1 MMMCGRGPRGT
12 GFGGIF
18 ASAHTRA
25 TECLLINAMQTDPT
39 VTPEEDRAIEAAFR
53 DVLNGYLASNHRKKV
68 EIIERAYKFAQE
80 AHAGVRR
87 RSGEPYILHP
97 IAVAKI
103 AQQEIGLGSTSI
115 CAALLHDVVED
126 TDYTVEDIERNFGP
140 KIAQLVEGLT
150 KISGGIFGD
159 KASAQAEN
167 FRKLLLTMSEDIRV
181 VLIKMADRLH
191 NMRTLGSMAPNKQ
204 YKIAGETL
212 YIYAPLAHRLGL
224 FAIKTEL
231 EDLSFKYEHPRA
243 WADIKEKI
251 KETEAKRQA
260 VYTDFSAPI
269 RAKLDTMGLH
279 YESKARLKSC
289 YSIWRKMEAKHIPF
303 EEVYDLYAVR
313 IVFDCDDP
321 AREKQICWNI
331 YAAITDLYRLHPER
345 TRDWISVP
353 KANGYQALHLTVMGP
368 DGNWIEVQIR
378 SRRMDE
384 IAEKGFAAHWK
395 YKIGEGEEESE
406 LNVWL
411 RTIKD
416 ILENPEPSAIDFL
429 DTLKLNLFASEI
441 VVFTPRGELITL
453 PAESTVLDMAFTLHT
468 ELGLHCIAG
477 KVNHKLVPLNQQLRS
492 GDQVEVL
499 TSNTQKPQAE
509 WMDFLKTAK
518 AKSRLRAALRRER
531 QPVIARGQELIAQY
545 LKKNRLPASSTTN
558 QRLLERTGMG
568 SYEDLR
574 YAVGAGTVTLDDDW
588 AETIRMGVIP
598 GEKSILRSIL
608 RNTIKVATLGM
619 AGKNTENEASAEK
632 KKAEDADG
640 DEASRERPKVNTKK
654 VYTLKYEDGHPNF
667 KIADCCCPIPGDDVL
682 GFVDDNNEVVVHAM
696 ACPRALVLKAGYG
709 PRIVQTRWAVSAGKF
724 LAHVR
729 VEGLDRHGILQ
740 EIIAVVSTQMDI
752 DLRRLDIEATG
763 EVFHSDMWVRV
774 EDVAIV
780 NDLCSKLLTVDGVER
795 AARIQ

>member
-1 MMMCGRGPRGT
+1 M
-12 GFGGIF
+12 
-18 ASAHTRA
+18 
-25 TECLLINAMQTDPT
+25 EKYNL
-39 VTPEEDRAIEAAFR
+39 TPKEEEDMVNGAYKVLR
-53 DVLNGYLASNHRKKV
+53 DGYLASNHRKKV
-68 EIIERAYKFAQE
+68 DIIDRAFRFACE
-80 AHAGVRR
+80 AHKGVRR
-87 RSGEPYILHP
+87 RSGEPYIMHP
-97 IAVAKI
+97 IEVARI
-103 AQQEIGLGSTSI
+103 VSQEIGLGSTSI
-115 CAALLHDVVED
+115 CSALLHDVVED
-126 TDYTVEDIERNFGP
+126 TEYTVEDIEAQFGK
-140 KIAQLVEGLT
+140 KIAEIVSGLT

-167 FRKLLLTMSEDIRV
+167 FRKLLLTMSSDIRV

-191 NMRTLGSMAPNKQ
+191 NMRTLGSMLPSKQ

-231 EDLSFKYEHPRA
+231 EDLSFKYEHPDIYKNIRQKIL
-243 WADIKEKI
+243 DTEQQRNDLFERFSKPIKEK
-251 KETEAKRQA
+251 
-260 VYTDFSAPI
+260 
-269 RAKLDTMGLH
+269 LDKMGLH
-279 YESKARLKSC
+279 YEMKARVKSV
-289 YSIWRKMEAKHIPF
+289 YSIWNKMETKRVPF
-303 EEVYDLYAVR
+303 EEVYDLYAAR
-313 IVFDCDDP
+313 IVFECPNEAD
-321 AREKQICWNI
+321 EKRICWNI
-331 YAAITDLYRLHPER
+331 YSEITDLYRLHPDR
-345 TRDWISVP
+345 TRDWISTP
-353 KANGYQALHLTVMGP
+353 KANGYRALHLTVMGP
-368 DGNWIEVQIR
+368 DGNWVEVQIR
-378 SRRMDE
+378 SQRMDE
-384 IAEKGFAAHWK
+384 MAERGFAAHWK
-395 YKIGEGEEESE
+395 YKIGEGEEENE
-406 LNVWL
+406 LAIWL
-411 RTIKD
+411 QTIED
-416 ILENPEPSAIDFL
+416 ILKNPEPNAIDFL
-429 DTLKLNLFASEI
+429 DTIKLNLFASEI
-441 VVFTPRGELITL
+441 VVFTPKGELITL
-453 PAESTVLDMAFTLHT
+453 PNGASVLDLAYNLHS
-468 ELGLHCIAG
+468 ELGNHCIAG

-632 KKAEDADG
+632 KAEDADG
-640 DEASRERPKVNTKK
+640 DEASRERPKVNTKE

>member
-1 MMMCGRGPRGT
+1 MISPK
-12 GFGGIF
+12 
-18 ASAHTRA
+18 
-25 TECLLINAMQTDPT
+25 QTT
-39 VTPEEDRAIEAAFR
+39 LAEEERMIEDAFR
-53 DVLNGYLASNHRKKV
+53 EVLNGYLASNHRKKV
-68 EIIERAYKFAQE
+68 EMIERAYHFAKE

-103 AQQEIGLGSTSI
+103 ASQEIGLGSTSI

-126 TDYTVEDIERNFGP
+126 TDYTVEDIEHHFGK

-231 EDLSFKYEHPRA
+231 EDLSFKYEHPHAYERISA
-243 WADIKEKI
+243 QIKES
-251 KETEAKRQA
+251 EARRAA

-269 RAKLDTMGLH
+269 TEKLRSMGLQF
-279 YESKARLKSC
+279 EAKARLKSV
-289 YSIWRKMEAKHIPF
+289 YSIWKKMETKHIPF
-303 EEVYDLYAVR
+303 EEVYDLYAMR
-313 IVFDCDDP
+313 IVFDCDDQSK
-321 AREKQICWNI
+321 EKSICWSI
-331 YAAITDLYRLHPER
+331 YSAITDLYKLHPER
-345 TRDWISVP
+345 TRDWISTP

-368 DGNWIEVQIR
+368 DGNWVEVQIR

-406 LNVWL
+406 LTVWL

-416 ILENPEPSAIDFL
+416 ILDNPEPSAIDFL

-441 VVFTPRGELITL
+441 VVFTPKGELITL
-453 PAESTVLDMAFTLHT
+453 PTDSTVLDLAFHLHS

-477 KVNHKLVPLNQQLRS
+477 KVNHRLVPLSHKLSS
-492 GDQVEVL
+492 GDQVEVV
-499 TSNTQKPQAE
+499 TSQSQLPRPE

-518 AKSRLRAALRRER
+518 ARTRLRQALKRSRQPIIAKGRTIITQFFTEHKIPDTKDNIDKLVTHFNVETRDNFCYNVGNGEIILSESLVPIITVNKRSKSRLKRILNFVTGSKSNNE
-531 QPVIARGQELIAQY
+531 GGG
-545 LKKNRLPASSTTN
+545 NTSSKEPIITT
-558 QRLLERTGMG
+558 
-568 SYEDLR
+568 
-574 YAVGAGTVTLDDDW
+574 
-588 AETIRMGVIP
+588 P
-598 GEKSILRSIL
+598 EKI
-608 RNTIKVATLGM
+608 
-619 AGKNTENEASAEK
+619 
-632 KKAEDADG
+632 
-640 DEASRERPKVNTKK
+640 NTKET
-654 VYTLKYEDGHPNF
+654 YTLIYDDNKANF
-667 KIADCCCPIPGDDVL
+667 KIADCCCPIPGDEVM
-682 GFVDDNNEVVVHAM
+682 GFIDDNGEVVVHALN
-696 ACPRALVLKAGYG
+696 CPRALVLKAGYG
-709 PRIVQTRWAVSAGKF
+709 PRIVSTRWAVSSAKF
-724 LAHVR
+724 VAHIR
-729 VEGLDRHGILQ
+729 IEGIDRQGILQ
-740 EIIAVVSTQMDI
+740 QIIGVISEQMGI
-752 DLRRLDIEATG
+752 DLRRLEIEAEK

-774 EDVAIV
+774 EDVEVV
-780 NDLCSKLLTVDGVER
+780 NQLCQRVLKVNGVDK
-795 AARIQ
+795 ATRIQ

>member
-1 MMMCGRGPRGT
+1 MPQKNPLT
-12 GFGGIF
+12 
-18 ASAHTRA
+18 
-25 TECLLINAMQTDPT
+25 
-39 VTPEEDRAIEAAFR
+39 TPEEDQIIEAAFQE
-53 DVLNGYLASNHRKKV
+53 VMNGYLQSNHRKKV
-68 EIIERAYKFAQE
+68 EIIVRAFEFAKA

-103 AQQEIGLGSTSI
+103 ASQEIGLGSTSI

-126 TDYTVEDIERNFGP
+126 TDFTVEDIERNFGA

-159 KASAQAEN
+159 KASLQAEN

-231 EDLSFKYEHPRA
+231 EDLSFKYEHPQA
-243 WADIKEKI
+243 YEEIKAKI
-251 KETEAKRQA
+251 AESEARRDA
-260 VYTDFSAPI
+260 VYTDFAEPI
-269 RAKLDTMGLH
+269 KQKLAEMGLE
-279 YESKARLKSC
+279 YEAKARLKSC
-289 YSIWRKMEAKHIPF
+289 YSIWRKMQNKHIPF

-313 IVFDCDDP
+313 IVFECDDP

-331 YAAITDLYRLHPER
+331 YAAITDIYKLHPER
-345 TRDWISVP
+345 TRDWISTP

-416 ILENPEPSAIDFL
+416 ILDNPEPSAMDFL

-441 VVFTPRGELITL
+441 VVFTPKGELITL
-453 PAESTVLDMAFTLHT
+453 PADSTVLDLAFTLHS

-477 KVNHKLVPLNQQLRS
+477 KVNHKLVPLNFKLSS

-499 TSNTQKPQAE
+499 TSQTQKPQE
-509 WMDFLKTAK
+509 SWMDFLKTAK

-531 QPVIARGQELIAQY
+531 LPIISQGNELLAAFLRKHRLPSSQATNELLMKFY
-545 LKKNRLPASSTTN
+545 GVDTRDELCYRLGKGTLELNDEAAAHVSGNAHPHSTKRSLKKLLRSTYKLVTLGGKDKEDSEPTTEQPATDQPAQKINTK
-558 QRLLERTGMG
+558 ET
-568 SYEDLR
+568 YVLR
-574 YAVGAGTVTLDDDW
+574 Y
-588 AETIRMGVIP
+588 
-598 GEKSILRSIL
+598 
-608 RNTIKVATLGM
+608 
-619 AGKNTENEASAEK
+619 
-632 KKAEDADG
+632 
-640 DEASRERPKVNTKK
+640 DEHGS
-654 VYTLKYEDGHPNF
+654 NF
-667 KIADCCCPIPGDDVL
+667 KIADCCCPIPGDEVM
-682 GFVDDNNEVVVHAM
+682 GFIDDDGQVIVHALN
-696 ACPRALVLKAGYG
+696 CPRALVLKAGYG
-709 PRIVQTRWAVSAGKF
+709 PRILSTRWAVSSGKF
-724 LAHVR
+724 QAHVR
-729 VEGLDRHGILQ
+729 VEGIDRHGILQ
-740 EIIAVVSTQMDI
+740 EITLMISTQMGI

-763 EVFHSDMWVRV
+763 EVFHCDLWVRV
-774 EDVAIV
+774 ADVAVV
-780 NDLCSKLLTVDGVER
+780 NDLCSRLLDIDGVEH
-795 AARIQ
+795 ATRIQ

>member
-1 MMMCGRGPRGT
+1 
-12 GFGGIF
+12 
-18 ASAHTRA
+18 
-25 TECLLINAMQTDPT
+25 MQSQTQT
-39 VTPEEDRAIEAAFR
+39 TPEEDRMIDAAFR

-68 EIIERAYKFAQE
+68 EIIERAYKFARE

-87 RSGEPYILHP
+87 RSGEPYIMHP

-126 TDYTVEDIERNFGP
+126 TDYTVEDIERNFGA

-231 EDLSFKYEHPRA
+231 EDLSFKYEHPAA
-243 WADIKEKI
+243 WNDITEKI
-251 KETEAKRQA
+251 KDTEAKRQA
-260 VYTDFSAPI
+260 IYSDFSAPI
-269 RAKLDTMGLH
+269 RQKLDSMGLD
-279 YESKARLKSC
+279 YEAKARLKSC
-289 YSIWRKMEAKHIPF
+289 YSIWRKMENKHIPF

-313 IVFDCDDP
+313 IVFECDDP
-321 AREKQICWNI
+321 AKEKQLCWNI

-345 TRDWISVP
+345 TRDWISTP

-406 LNVWL
+406 LTVWL
-411 RTIKD
+411 KTIKD
-416 ILENPEPSAIDFL
+416 ILDNPEPSAIDFL

-441 VVFTPRGELITL
+441 VVFTPKGELLTL
-453 PAESTVLDMAFTLHT
+453 PTDSTVLDVAFTLHT

-477 KVNHKLVPLNQQLRS
+477 KVNHKLVPLNHRLSS

-499 TSNTQKPQAE
+499 TSHTQHPQAE

-518 AKSRLRAALRRER
+518 AKTRLRAALRRER
-531 QPVIARGQELIAQY
+531 QPIMAQGQLMLAEF
-545 LKKNRLPASSTTN
+545 LKNNRLPASSAINTK
-558 QRLLERTGMG
+558 LLQQFGVENID
-568 SYEDLR
+568 ELR
-574 YAVGAGTVTLDDDW
+574 YRIGVGEIILDTNVADALRPTGT
-588 AETIRMGVIP
+588 A
-598 GEKSILRSIL
+598 EKSILKNLLRS
-608 RNTIKVATLGM
+608 TIKVATFGK
-619 AGKNTENEASAEK
+619 AGKNSDS
-632 KKAEDADG
+632 DATSEPTD
-640 DEASRERPKVNTKK
+640 DTPAPKPKINTKE
-654 VYTLKYEDGHPNF
+654 VYTLRYEDGQPNF

-682 GFVDDNNEVVVHAM
+682 GFIDDNGDVVVHTV

-709 PRIVQTRWAVSAGKF
+709 PRIVSTRWAVSAGKF

-729 VEGLDRHGILQ
+729 IEGIDRHGILQ
-740 EIIAVVSTQMDI
+740 EITAIISTQLGI

-763 EVFHSDMWVRV
+763 EVFHADMWIRV
-774 EDVAIV
+774 EQVTTV
-780 NDLCSKLLTVDGVER
+780 TQLCSNLLTVSGVER

>member
-1 MMMCGRGPRGT
+1 MPQKNPLT
-12 GFGGIF
+12 
-18 ASAHTRA
+18 
-25 TECLLINAMQTDPT
+25 
-39 VTPEEDRAIEAAFR
+39 TPEEDQIIEAAFQE
-53 DVLNGYLASNHRKKV
+53 VMNGYLQSNHRKKV
-68 EIIERAYKFAQE
+68 EIIVRAFEFAKA

-103 AQQEIGLGSTSI
+103 ASQEIGLGSTSI

-126 TDYTVEDIERNFGP
+126 TDFTVEDIERNFGA

-159 KASAQAEN
+159 KASLQAEN

-231 EDLSFKYEHPRA
+231 EDLSFKYEHPQA
-243 WADIKEKI
+243 YEEIKAKI
-251 KETEAKRQA
+251 AESEARRDA
-260 VYTDFSAPI
+260 VYTDFAEPI
-269 RAKLDTMGLH
+269 KQKLAEMGLE
-279 YESKARLKSC
+279 YEAKARLKSC
-289 YSIWRKMEAKHIPF
+289 YSIWRKMQNKHIPF

-313 IVFDCDDP
+313 IVFECDDP

-331 YAAITDLYRLHPER
+331 YAAITDIYKLHPER
-345 TRDWISVP
+345 TRDWISTP

-416 ILENPEPSAIDFL
+416 ILDNPEPSAMDFL

-441 VVFTPRGELITL
+441 VVFTPKGELITL
-453 PAESTVLDMAFTLHT
+453 PADSTVLDLAFTLHS

-477 KVNHKLVPLNQQLRS
+477 KVNHKLVPLNFKLSS

-499 TSNTQKPQAE
+499 TSQTQKPQE
-509 WMDFLKTAK
+509 SWMDFLKTAK

-531 QPVIARGQELIAQY
+531 LPIISQGNELLAAFLRKHRLPSSQATNELLMKFYGVDTRDELCYRLGKGTIELNDEAAAHVSGNAHPHSTKRS
-545 LKKNRLPASSTTN
+545 LKKLLRSTYKLVTLGGKDKDDSEPTTEQPATDQPAQKINTK
-558 QRLLERTGMG
+558 ET
-568 SYEDLR
+568 YVLR
-574 YAVGAGTVTLDDDW
+574 Y
-588 AETIRMGVIP
+588 
-598 GEKSILRSIL
+598 
-608 RNTIKVATLGM
+608 
-619 AGKNTENEASAEK
+619 
-632 KKAEDADG
+632 
-640 DEASRERPKVNTKK
+640 DEHGS
-654 VYTLKYEDGHPNF
+654 NF
-667 KIADCCCPIPGDDVL
+667 KIADCCCPIPGDEVM
-682 GFVDDNNEVVVHAM
+682 GFIDDDGQVIVHALN
-696 ACPRALVLKAGYG
+696 CPRALVLKAGYG
-709 PRIVQTRWAVSAGKF
+709 PRILSTRWAVSSGKF
-724 LAHVR
+724 QAHVR
-729 VEGLDRHGILQ
+729 VEGIDRHGILQ
-740 EIIAVVSTQMDI
+740 EITLMISTQMGI

-763 EVFHSDMWVRV
+763 EVFHCDLWVRV
-774 EDVAIV
+774 ADVAVV
-780 NDLCSKLLTVDGVER
+780 NDLCSRLLDIDGVEH
-795 AARIQ
+795 ATRIQ